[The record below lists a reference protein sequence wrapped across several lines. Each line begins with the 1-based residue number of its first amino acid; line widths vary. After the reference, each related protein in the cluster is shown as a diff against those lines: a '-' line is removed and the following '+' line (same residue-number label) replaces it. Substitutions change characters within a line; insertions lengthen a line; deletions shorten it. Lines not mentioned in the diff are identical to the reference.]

1 MCEKVGW
8 SCIFKKFSKYLM
20 NLSLYLSH
28 SPIYKYIE
36 RRLETRRLNVYWM
49 NKDVIR
55 SNNKLD
61 SSTRCET
68 TSLGWAALS
77 EENSLMNQV
86 KYEIKRFHADFF
98 YSCRLLCR
106 AAAIVGLK
114 RRKKCRYTFR
124 EFFLN
129 NPLFNLLLN
138 QTLTWNKWNWNIR
151 KKFGGNHATSFN
163 KIIAL
168 FFKDI

>member
-1 MCEKVGW
+1 MELYFLKV
-8 SCIFKKFSKYLM
+8 FHFSKHLM
-20 NLSLYLSH
+20 NLSLALLFTN
-28 SPIYKYIE
+28 ILKDV
-36 RRLETRRLNVYWM
+36 LETRRLNVYWM

-98 YSCRLLCR
+98 YSCRLWCR

-114 RRKKCRYTFR
+114 RRKMCRYTFR
-124 EFFLN
+124 EVFFRIILSSIYY
-129 NPLFNLLLN
+129 
-138 QTLTWNKWNWNIR
+138 WIR
-151 KKFGGNHATSFN
+151 HLPEMNEIGILEKNFWRQSCTF
-163 KIIAL
+163 I
-168 FFKDI
+168 